1 MSSFREKIVKFFQD
15 FWVFRKIL
23 ITWFFLILLTA
34 AGLHFNLDKK
44 IIAAGLIVLGFFTQ
58 AFSGLMVLIGIV
70 PWIGPLIVKV
80 LSLPFFWILNGIGY
94 LASVV
99 AIKKGH
105 GKIVLNHRI
114 LTIVFLAGVTL
125 GYILGRA
132 LH

>member
-1 MSSFREKIVKFFQD
+1 LRNIKTTLIQFFKN
-15 FWVFRKIL
+15 FWVFRKIIL
-23 ITWFFLILLTA
+23 TWIILCSLA
-34 AGLHFNLDKK
+34 AIALHFNLDKK
-44 IIAAGLIVLGFFTQ
+44 AIAAGLIILGYFTQ
-58 AFSGLMVLIGIV
+58 AFSGLLVLIGIV

-94 LASVV
+94 LASVI

-114 LTIVFLAGVTL
+114 VTIVFLTGVVL
-125 GYILGRA
+125 GYILGRI